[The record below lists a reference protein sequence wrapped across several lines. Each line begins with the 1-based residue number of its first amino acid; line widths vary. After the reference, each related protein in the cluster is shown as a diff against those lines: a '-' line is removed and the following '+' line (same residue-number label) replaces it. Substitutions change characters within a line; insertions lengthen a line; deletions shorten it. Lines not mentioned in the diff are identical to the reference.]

1 MRLYLDTNI
10 LVYMRFGNVSDEICV
25 DVLSELVDYGN
36 TLSVSSVCVHEMIHL
51 FQIGKIE
58 RSKGEGG
65 EASDVIEWLRSK
77 GIEIIAVNERHLSA
91 YSKLPMYDDH
101 RDPNDRLIIAQAISD
116 RATLI
121 SSDRKFDRYKRYGL
135 QFMFN
140 KR

>member
-1 MRLYLDTNI
+1 
-10 LVYMRFGNVSDEICV
+10 MRFGNVSDEICV

-36 TLSVSSVCVHEMIHL
+36 
-51 FQIGKIE
+51 
-58 RSKGEGG
+58 
-65 EASDVIEWLRSK
+65 
-77 GIEIIAVNERHLSA
+77 N
-91 YSKLPMYDDH
+91 DH

-121 SSDRKFDRYKRYGL
+121 SSDRKFDRYERYGL